1 MGTLLALDIGT
12 TAAKASLFG
21 EEGNLIGAESA
32 AYPTRHPRPGWAEQN
47 PAEWWEAI
55 EATCRR
61 LQQAHPDGVASLAAI
76 GLSGHMNGCVL
87 VTTDGT
93 PVRPAIIHSDLRAAE
108 LCQNLAAQIPGDRV
122 FEITGH
128 PLAPYFS
135 AAKLAWLARHEDES
149 IATARWC
156 LQSKDWLAGR
166 LTDRFGVTDPSDASL
181 TGLFDLDA
189 ETWSDDLC
197 TTYGVPKR
205 LLPQVL
211 PSVEIVGRLTPAAA
225 ASLYLPEGTP
235 VVLGGGDGACTT
247 AGAGAVH
254 EGLCYVYLGST
265 AWIASLAR
273 HRGREK
279 QICMGR
285 AAQPESFF
293 RYGTVQSAGSA
304 IDWVAGLL
312 GVSHEELE
320 RLARQALPEAAA
332 SPLFLPQLQGERVP
346 FWDPEAR
353 GALVG
358 MRLAHTPA
366 ELARAAYEGVALA
379 LKSAWDS
386 LYREQQQPRT
396 LAAAGGGARS
406 RFLVEVLAA
415 ALQAE
420 LNVLAEPDTVTSRGA
435 AMCAAVATGIAAD
448 WQDALRFVPKGRRV
462 VPEPR
467 ECERMSLLA
476 TRYSAAQEGLRR
488 WRRSGSSA
496 SLP

>member
-21 EEGNLIGAESA
+21 EEGNLIGAASA
-32 AYPTRHPRPGWAEQN
+32 PYPTHHPQPGWAEQN
-47 PAEWWEAI
+47 PAEWWAAI

-61 LQQAHPDGVASLAAI
+61 LQRAHSDRVASLAAI

-87 VTTDGT
+87 VAADGT
-93 PVRPAIIHSDLRAAE
+93 PVRPAIIHSDLRASQI
-108 LCQNLAAQIPGDRV
+108 CQILAAQIPGDQV

-135 AAKLAWLARHEDES
+135 AAKLAWLARHETERL
-149 IATARWC
+149 AAACWC

-181 TGLFDLDA
+181 TGLFDLGA
-189 ETWSDDLC
+189 GAWSDDLC
-197 TTYGVPKR
+197 TTYAVPKR

-211 PSVEIVGRLTPAAA
+211 PSTEIVGRLTTTAA
-225 ASLYLPEGTP
+225 ASLRLPEGTP

-247 AGAGAVH
+247 AGAGAVQ
-254 EGLCYVYLGST
+254 EGLCYAYLGST
-265 AWIASLAR
+265 AWIASLACR
-273 HRGREK
+273 RGSEK
-279 QICMGR
+279 QVCMGR
-285 AAQPESFF
+285 ALQPACYF

-312 GVSHEELE
+312 GVSHETLE
-320 RLARQALPEAAA
+320 HLAMQALPEAAT

-358 MRLAHTPA
+358 MRLTHTPA
-366 ELARAAYEGVALA
+366 ELARAAFEGVGLA

-386 LYREQQQPRT
+386 LYREQQRPVS
-396 LAAAGGGARS
+396 LVAAGGGARS
-406 RFLVEVLAA
+406 RLLCEVLAA

-448 WQDALRFVPKGRRV
+448 WQDALRFVPKGRCV

-467 ECERMSLLA
+467 KCERMALLA
-476 TRYSAAQEGLRR
+476 TRYSAAQEGLRQ